1 EPIAEREVERF
12 AELLDLTDDQRAIAS
27 TIWSVYRE
35 DYYAGPLERIRAI
48 HARERAA
55 IEEIRDRSE
64 VNGENPGTLAKEF
77 YPPIMAEMAA
87 LREEVLEFEDQ
98 HFFQNLASIL
108 TEEQALRMGRVRL
121 RRELVIASRFMHL

>member
-1 EPIAEREVERF
+1 
-12 AELLDLTDDQRAIAS
+12 
-27 TIWSVYRE
+27 
-35 DYYAGPLERIRAI
+35 
-48 HARERAA
+48 A

-121 RRELVIASRFMHL
+121 RRELVIASRFMHLFELPEGKVNLIAQIDALMLPEDVHSRLDSDFVPFYESRLVELLKATS